1 MKEATFA
8 SIFWEVPVGGG
19 GYCKNIEMFQGS
31 DQLFITTGNSKSSE
45 IIAVT
50 HSTRCIAPADYP
62 LRVEGAVG
70 TFVEE
75 RPLICGGRS
84 SIEDY
89 HDDCFHYNIYNNRSV
104 RKVSLHTQLNFEPV
118 AVGAKPNRRRRGGS
132 RPRPS

>member
-1 MKEATFA
+1 
-8 SIFWEVPVGGG
+8 
-19 GYCKNIEMFQGS
+19 MFQGS
-31 DQLFITTGNSKSSE
+31 DQLFITTGNSRSSE

>member
-1 MKEATFA
+1 MVVDLARNA
-8 SIFWEVPVGGG
+8 DISA
-19 GYCKNIEMFQGS
+19 GS

-89 HDDCFHYNIYNNRSV
+89 HDDCFHYNIYNNRL
-104 RKVSLHTQLNFEPV
+104 VSKK
-118 AVGAKPNRRRRGGS
+118 GAS
-132 RPRPS
+132 SYPSKC

>member
-1 MKEATFA
+1 MKWKRRHPF
-8 SIFWEVPVGGG
+8 V
-19 GYCKNIEMFQGS
+19 GS

-50 HSTRCIAPADYP
+50 HSTRCIVPADYP
-62 LRVEGAVG
+62 LQVEGAVG

-104 RKVSLHTQLNFEPV
+104 VSRKAIMITYEY
-118 AVGAKPNRRRRGGS
+118 
-132 RPRPS
+132 

>member
-1 MKEATFA
+1 MVVDLARNA
-8 SIFWEVPVGGG
+8 DI
-19 GYCKNIEMFQGS
+19 FQGS

-89 HDDCFHYNIYNNRSV
+89 HDDCFHYNIYNNRL
-104 RKVSLHTQLNFEPV
+104 VSKI
-118 AVGAKPNRRRRGGS
+118 GAS
-132 RPRPS
+132 SYPSKC

>member
-1 MKEATFA
+1 MLTF
-8 SIFWEVPVGGG
+8 
-19 GYCKNIEMFQGS
+19 FQGS

-89 HDDCFHYNIYNNRSV
+89 HDDCFHYNIYNNRSA
-104 RKVSLHTQLNFEPV
+104 RKIVVSVVTPQPR
-118 AVGAKPNRRRRGGS
+118 GNRSIFCTKNTS
-132 RPRPS
+132 RPPKDLVAEA

>member
-1 MKEATFA
+1 MKMWRISE
-8 SIFWEVPVGGG
+8 
-19 GYCKNIEMFQGS
+19 GS

-50 HSTRCIAPADYP
+50 HSTRCIIPADYP

-89 HDDCFHYNIYNNRSV
+89 HDDCYHYNIFNNRSV
-104 RKVSLHTQLNFEPV
+104 GRKCDDD
-118 AVGAKPNRRRRGGS
+118 R
-132 RPRPS
+132 

>member
-1 MKEATFA
+1 MVVNLARNA
-8 SIFWEVPVGGG
+8 DI
-19 GYCKNIEMFQGS
+19 FQGS

-89 HDDCFHYNIYNNRSV
+89 HDDCFHYNIYNNRSA
-104 RKVSLHTQLNFEPV
+104 RKVPGPIHTQIKSVPV
-118 AVGAKPNRRRRGGS
+118 TVGAKPTRRRSGGS

>member
-1 MKEATFA
+1 MQNNE
-8 SIFWEVPVGGG
+8 IF
-19 GYCKNIEMFQGS
+19 KGS

-70 TFVEE
+70 AFVEE

-89 HDDCFHYNIYNNRSV
+89 HDDCFHYNIYNNRSAQKMAV
-104 RKVSLHTQLNFEPV
+104 HTRTRLKSEPV
-118 AVGAKPNRRRRGGS
+118 AVGAKPTRRRSVGS